1 MYMADHARDK
11 ILQEIPR
18 LRRYARALTGNREAA
33 DDLVQDC
40 LERAC
45 SRFHLWRR
53 GTNLRA
59 WLFTIMHNVHANTVR
74 RAKSRPVLTAMPENL
89 DAVARATQHD
99 GLELQA
105 LAEALDMLSFEHRQV
120 VLLVGLEDMS
130 YAETAA
136 VLNIPVG
143 TVMSRLSR
151 ARTRLKELMT
161 ARDAGTVTRLP

>member
-1 MYMADHARDK
+1 MADSARDK

-18 LRRYARALTGNREAA
+18 LRRYARALTRNREAA
-33 DDLVQDC
+33 DDLVQDS

-74 RAKSRPVLTAMPENL
+74 RAKSRPVLTAMPEHL
-89 DAVARATQHD
+89 DAVARPTQHD
-99 GLELQA
+99 RLEL
-105 LAEALDMLSFEHRQV
+105 EALSESLGLLSDDHREV
-120 VLLVGLEDMS
+120 ILLVGLEEMS
-130 YAETAA
+130 YAETAS
-136 VLNIPVG
+136 VLDIPVG

-151 ARTRLKELMT
+151 ARTRLKELMQ
-161 ARDAGTVTRLP
+161 AREAGTMARLT